1 MKVLQTH
8 MLEKTAS
15 TVLIVCLLIMHVS
28 WGRTGQQERDETSYP
43 ELEFVLEQVRKNL
56 NSDRMLLSNYTYNE
70 VETVRFLDKDS
81 TVKRI
86 KEKRYEV
93 FPSFEE
99 ELLYRKLV
107 EEDGEPVSKK
117 DLEKQDRKYRKRVK
131 KWEKKLRKKGTS
143 DEEARRLREE
153 EEGEKEQ
160 RAVDDVFRLY
170 EFELL
175 GRGSVGKY
183 STYLIGFSP
192 RPDYKPRVKEVKLL
206 KKISGK
212 AWVCDEDF
220 QLVRIEADLI
230 ENASFGL
237 GILAKLHKGATMSFQ
252 RRKVNDELWLP
263 SVAHFS
269 GKGRFLLFK
278 GFRVDLTSEY
288 SDYRRFSVSSSI
300 TFSETTQEELK

>member
-1 MKVLQTH
+1 

-15 TVLIVCLLIMHVS
+15 TVLIVCLLILHVS

-93 FPSFEE
+93 FPSFDE

-107 EEDGEPVSKK
+107 EENGELVSKK
-117 DLEKQDRKYRKRVK
+117 DLEKQDRKYRKRVE
-131 KWEKKLRKKGTS
+131 KWEKKARKKGIS

-175 GRGSVGKY
+175 GRGSVGEY

-212 AWVCDEDF
+212 AWVSDEDF

-252 RRKVNDELWLP
+252 RRKVNGEVWLP
-263 SVAHFS
+263 AVAHFS

-278 GFRVDLTSEY
+278 GFRVELTSEY
-288 SDYRRFSVSSSI
+288 SDYKRFSVSSSI
-300 TFSETTQEELK
+300 TFSEPPQEELK

>member
-1 MKVLQTH
+1 MKTPQTRIFK
-8 MLEKTAS
+8 KTGS
-15 TVLIVCLLIMHVS
+15 TLLVVCLLILHVS
-28 WGRTGQQERDETSYP
+28 WGRTRQQESEETVHP
-43 ELEFVLEQVRKNL
+43 ELEFILEQVRKNL
-56 NSDRMLLSNYTYNE
+56 NSDRMLLSNYTYDE
-70 VETVRFLDKDS
+70 VEKVRFLDKDS
-81 TVKRI
+81 TVKRL

-93 FPSFEE
+93 FPALEE

-117 DLEKQDRKYRKRVK
+117 DLEQQDRKYRKRVE
-131 KWEKKLRKKGTS
+131 KWERKLSKKGLS

-153 EEGEKEQ
+153 EEGEKEE
-160 RAVDDVFRLY
+160 RAIDDVFRLY

-175 GRGSVGKY
+175 GRGSVGEY

-192 RPDYKPRVKEVKLL
+192 LPDYTPKVKEVKLL

-220 QLVRIEADLI
+220 QVVRVEADLI
-230 ENASFGL
+230 EDASFGL

-278 GFRVDLTSEY
+278 GFRVELTSEY
-288 SDYRRFSVSSSI
+288 SDYRRFSVASSVP
-300 TFSETTQEELK
+300 FSEPTQEDLR

>member
-1 MKVLQTH
+1 

-15 TVLIVCLLIMHVS
+15 TVLIVCLLILHVS

-99 ELLYRKLV
+99 KLVYRKLV
-107 EEDGEPVSKK
+107 EENGELVSKK
-117 DLEKQDRKYRKRVK
+117 DLGKQDRKYRKRVE
-131 KWEKKLRKKGTS
+131 KWEKKARKKGIS

-175 GRGSVGKY
+175 GRGSVGEY

-192 RPDYKPRVKEVKLL
+192 RPDYKPKVKEVKLL

-220 QLVRIEADLI
+220 QLVRIEAGLI

-252 RRKVNDELWLP
+252 RRKVNGEVWLP
-263 SVAHFS
+263 AVAHFS

-278 GFRVDLTSEY
+278 GFRVELTSEY
-288 SDYRRFSVSSSI
+288 SDYKRFSVSSSI
-300 TFSETTQEELK
+300 TFSEPPQEELK

>member
-1 MKVLQTH
+1 MKTPQPRI
-8 MLEKTAS
+8 LEKTAL
-15 TVLIVCLLIMHVS
+15 TMLVICVLTLHIS
-28 WGRTGQQERDETSYP
+28 WGETGRQEREEASLP
-43 ELEFVLEQVRKNL
+43 EIEFILQQIRKNL
-56 NSDRMLLSNYTYNE
+56 NSDRMMLSNYTYDE
-70 VETVRFLDKDS
+70 VETVRFLDKNGK
-81 TVKRI
+81 VKKT

-99 ELLYRKLV
+99 DLQYRRLV
-107 EEDGEPVSKK
+107 EKDGELVSNK
-117 DLEKQDRKYRKRVK
+117 DLEKQDRKYRKRVE
-131 KWEKKLRKKGTS
+131 KWEKKLRKKGIS

-160 RAVDDVFRLY
+160 RAIDDVFRLY
-170 EFELL
+170 KFELL
-175 GRGSVGKY
+175 GRGSVGEY

-237 GILAKLHKGATMSFQ
+237 GILAKLHRGATMSFQ
-252 RRKVNDELWLP
+252 RSKINGEVWLP
-263 SVAHFS
+263 AEAHFS

-278 GFRVDLTSEY
+278 GFRVELTSKY
-288 SDYRRFSVSSSI
+288 SDHRRFSVSSSI
-300 TFSETTQEELK
+300 TFSEPTHEEPK

>member
-1 MKVLQTH
+1 MKARQTQK
-8 MLEKTAS
+8 LEKTAS
-15 TVLIVCLLIMHVS
+15 TVLIVCLLILQVS
-28 WGRTGQQERDETSYP
+28 WGRTGQQEREETSCP
-43 ELEFVLEQVRKNL
+43 KLEFILEQVRKNL

-107 EEDGEPVSKK
+107 EENGELVSKK
-117 DLEKQDRKYRKRVK
+117 DLEKQDRKYRKRVE
-131 KWEKKLRKKGTS
+131 KWEKKARKKGIS

-252 RRKVNDELWLP
+252 RRKVNGEVWLP
-263 SVAHFS
+263 AVAHFS

-278 GFRVDLTSEY
+278 GFRVELTSEY
-288 SDYRRFSVSSSI
+288 SDYKRFSVSSSI
-300 TFSETTQEELK
+300 TFSEPPQEELK

>member
-1 MKVLQTH
+1 
-8 MLEKTAS
+8 MLEKTGSALL
-15 TVLIVCLLIMHVS
+15 VVCLLILHVS
-28 WGRTGQQERDETSYP
+28 WVRTGQQERAETAQP
-43 ELEFVLEQVRKNL
+43 KLEFILEQIRKNL

-70 VETVRFLDKDS
+70 VERVRFLDKNS

-117 DLEKQDRKYRKRVK
+117 DLEKQDRKYRKRAE
-131 KWEKKLRKKGTS
+131 KWEKKLRKKGLS
-143 DEEARRLREE
+143 DEEARRLREKE
-153 EEGEKEQ
+153 ESQKEE
-160 RAVDDVFRLY
+160 RAIDDVFRLY

-175 GRGSVGKY
+175 GQEPVGEY

-192 RPDYKPRVKEVKLL
+192 RADYKPKVKEVKLL

-278 GFRVDLTSEY
+278 GFRVELTSEY
-288 SDYRRFSVSSSI
+288 SDYRRFSVASSV
-300 TFSETTQEELK
+300 TFSEPTQEELK